1 MAGDWIK
8 WSKGLANRREVVL
21 VAARLGLD
29 RHDVA
34 GRLMVLWEWADD
46 NIPDSDIDDL
56 SLDASLY
63 LGDKAF
69 SFIDALVCFP
79 GFADAIASPE
89 VRWLTARSGGRIAF
103 PHFGRHNGT
112 TAKTRALETRKKQ
125 RQRAKGKNSSPETV
139 PKETGQKRDQR
150 REEYSEQNRTEQ
162 EAEKAKPDRV
172 AEALPGL
179 AAVTVDPLPLGKLD
193 GAKVFDGL
201 QPEHLR
207 NPAAVAGWFR
217 RQLSA
222 TVPVLPGTEAH
233 LLFTLCAAARATERG
248 VDKPV
253 GMFVSILTKRDVK
266 CLARFASEASIQK
279 QMQEVRSDSQ

>member
-56 SLDASLY
+56 SLDASLS

-69 SFIDALVCFP
+69 SFIDALVCCP
-79 GFADAIASPE
+79 GFADALASSE

-112 TAKTRALETRKKQ
+112 TAKTRALESRKKQ
-125 RQRAKGKNSSPETV
+125 RQRSKGKKPSPETSRN
-139 PKETGQKRDQR
+139 ERDNNGT
-150 REEYSEQNRTEQ
+150 REEKRVESINTTHSHAREGPASPLRTWPYPRNATEGIY
-162 EAEKAKPDRV
+162 AAIDRWQAYQADKFGRPAGEV
-172 AEALPGL
+172 ALEALVTL
-179 AAVTVDPLPLGKLD
+179 ARSNGWDDDKIAKSVTFSIAKGARSWLDPD
-193 GAKVFDGL
+193 CDFQV
-201 QPEHLR
+201 
-207 NPAAVAGWFR
+207 AAQA
-217 RQLSA
+217 S
-222 TVPVLPGTEAH
+222 
-233 LLFTLCAAARATERG
+233 AARIKPK
-248 VDKPV
+248 VDASK
-253 GMFVSILTKRDVK
+253 VK
-266 CLARFASEASIQK
+266 F
-279 QMQEVRSDSQ
+279 